1 MLFIPVVSCGQI
13 HSRLDLQK
21 YFIVN
26 LNESICINEK
36 NCFYFNTDSSVSY
49 LEMYYA
55 AVNESKEF
63 IDSVE
68 FSPYKS
74 RIYSFESQ
82 KESVYVVLWEIKYEY
97 FPILIAYYVADGK
110 LVRMGELNISLPCQS
125 CEGFEYP
132 IKDIQIIEKKDRIEI
147 SFLKSVNY
155 REIDTQQW
163 KEYKQGTLMFYFNIL
178 SKEFKANSDI

>member
-1 MLFIPVVSCGQI
+1 
-13 HSRLDLQK
+13 
-21 YFIVN
+21 
-26 LNESICINEK
+26 
-36 NCFYFNTDSSVSY
+36 
-49 LEMYYA
+49 MYYA